1 VPGGA
6 IATALAVVESLHGR
20 NMGHPLHEAM
30 AEISAAVDRWG
41 RKAIIEGFDMIIY
54 AIMNAVKP
62 APGTGDNLHVVL
74 PAVLTKFHR
83 MHMDEVPDEALPT
96 VAGMLTAAFFGQ
108 SPYQWRTSQGPIPDG
123 EALLWCYVTW
133 LLVDFMDNAVYEQP
147 GRCAQI
153 ITEALDQDEPDQN
166 LR

>member
-6 IATALAVVESLHGR
+6 IATALALVESMHGR
-20 NMGHPLHEAM
+20 DMGYPFHEATV
-30 AEISAAVDRWG
+30 EISAAADRWG
-41 RKAIIEGFDMIIY
+41 RKAIIEGFDMIIC

-62 APGTGDNLHVVL
+62 APDAGDSLHVVL

-108 SPYQWRTSQGPIPDG
+108 SPYQWRTSQGPIPDR
-123 EALLWCYVTW
+123 EVLLWCYVAW
-133 LLVDFMDNAVYEQP
+133 LLVDFMDNAVYGQP
-147 GRCAQI
+147 GRCAQV
-153 ITEALDQDEPDQN
+153 ITEALVEGEPDQN